1 MLDKALETVKVI
13 AAPFQAAAPIAPF
26 FSAASSLLG
35 GILGNEQ
42 RASAAAAANA
52 ATAESA
58 AKQMAFQEEM
68 SNTAYQ
74 RAVADMKAAGINPM
88 LAAMKGGAS
97 TPGGA
102 MYTAQMPQ
110 ITDVVTPAVGAF
122 AQQQQAGASSALQYE
137 QRNKAIVEQSQIEA
151 DIKRIEAVT
160 RNLDSEEKRIWAT
173 TYMLNSQAEL
183 MIQQGVS
190 QEAIRDHFR
199 ALIRKLDEETSLLK
213 NQVKVE
219 AAFNDMGRSVGQFS
233 KTAELLIQII
243 KGVTR

>member
-1 MLDKALETVKVI
+1 MENVLDTVKVL
-13 AAPFQAAAPIAPF
+13 AKPFEAAAPIAPF

-35 GILGNEQ
+35 GILGNQQ
-42 RASAAAAANA
+42 RTSAAEAANR

-137 QRNKAIVEQSQIEA
+137 QRNKAIFETAQIDA
-151 DIKRIEAVT
+151 DTKRIEEVT
-160 RNLDSEEKRIWAT
+160 KNLKTESERIQAT
-173 TYMLNSQAEL
+173 TKMLIAQAAL
-183 MIQQGVS
+183 YVQQEKT
-190 QEAIRDHFR
+190 QEWMQKHFGAVIGKLNVDTKLLTNQLKAEEATGNFGREYGQVGTAINALLNAIRTMR
-199 ALIRKLDEETSLLK
+199 
-213 NQVKVE
+213 
-219 AAFNDMGRSVGQFS
+219 
-233 KTAELLIQII
+233 
-243 KGVTR
+243 

>member
-1 MLDKALETVKVI
+1 MLDKVLDTVKVV
-13 AAPFQAAAPIAPF
+13 AAPFKEAAPIAPF

-35 GILGNEQ
+35 GFLGNEQ
-42 RASAAAAANA
+42 RSSAAAAANA

-102 MYTAQMPQ
+102 MFTAQMPQ
-110 ITDVVTPAVGAF
+110 ITDVITPAVGAF

-137 QRNKAIVEQSQIEA
+137 QRNKAIFETAQIDA
-151 DIKRIEAVT
+151 DTKRIEEVT
-160 RNLDSEEKRIWAT
+160 RNLKTESERIQAT
-173 TYMLNSQAEL
+173 TKMLIAQAAL
-183 MIQQGVS
+183 YIQQ
-190 QEAIRDHFR
+190 D
-199 ALIRKLDEETSLLK
+199 
-213 NQVKVE
+213 
-219 AAFNDMGRSVGQFS
+219 
-233 KTAELLIQII
+233 KTQQWMQKHLTCQ
-243 KGVTR
+243 